1 MGEEL
6 LRKEREFL
14 IPGEKIVESMNYLPG
29 KNCFREGN
37 SIYAKR
43 IGLLSVTN
51 RVVSII
57 PLNSVY
63 MPKVGDMVIAE
74 VEDIQSNGWILDIK
88 SPSYA
93 YLPLSGIRE
102 FIDTSKTDLSKV
114 YDIGDALYVK
124 IVSANSS
131 GSIHVAMTDSR
142 CRKFTGGIIISINPA
157 KVPRLIGRQGSMI
170 NLIKEKTKC
179 KISVGQNGIIWLQ
192 GEYED
197 IAVQAIKL
205 VEEEAVVEGL
215 TDKIA
220 AFLTKKSIEGKSK
233 GKSAAKPERGR

>member
-170 NLIKEKTKC
+170 NLIKRKTGC
-179 KISVGQNGIIWLQ
+179 DIYPGRNGIIWIRGGDKAKAIRAILTIEKESHVI
-192 GEYED
+192 GLTEKIEKMLSDEYE
-197 IAVQAIKL
+197 KT
-205 VEEEAVVEGL
+205 G
-215 TDKIA
+215 
-220 AFLTKKSIEGKSK
+220 
-233 GKSAAKPERGR
+233 